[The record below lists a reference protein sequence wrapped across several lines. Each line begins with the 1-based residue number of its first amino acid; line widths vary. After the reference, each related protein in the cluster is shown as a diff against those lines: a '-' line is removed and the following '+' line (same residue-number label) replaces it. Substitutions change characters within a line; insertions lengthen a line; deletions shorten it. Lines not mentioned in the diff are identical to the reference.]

1 MADESFFEGIEL
13 AEAVEAIRTGLTGAA
28 TAGEGQDLGFDVGE
42 ITMEFGIEMR
52 KDLHGSGRVRAWVVE
67 AGADASR
74 GSSRTHKVTFT
85 LTPKDMR
92 TGGSWKV
99 GNQRAGGI
107 SHFGPDTE

>member
-28 TAGEGQDLGFDVGE
+28 TAGEGQELGFDVGE

-52 KDLHGSGRVRAWVVE
+52 KDVHGSGRVRAWVVE
-67 AGADASR
+67 AGADASPR
-74 GSSRTHKVTFT
+74 LLPRTHKVTFT

-92 TGGSWKV
+92 TGGS
-99 GNQRAGGI
+99 
-107 SHFGPDTE
+107 